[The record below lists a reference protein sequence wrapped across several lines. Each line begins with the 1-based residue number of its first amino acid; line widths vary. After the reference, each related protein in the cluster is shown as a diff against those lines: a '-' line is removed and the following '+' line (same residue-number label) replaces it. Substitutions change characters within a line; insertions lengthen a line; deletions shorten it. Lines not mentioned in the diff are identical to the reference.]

1 MSLDK
6 IRVDNP
12 RKFAVGF
19 TLINGA
25 EKVVKPCSFTLLSR
39 DEIEYLASI
48 APSLFQDEKV
58 LRLSDRELA
67 VQLGFINGT
76 EQPTMDVEEIRKR
89 LGQRVPQVK
98 AWLDGI
104 QEDYLIDAI
113 CDVAA
118 DMDLPASKLQL
129 LQERMPHREFLKAE

>member
-129 LQERMPHREFLKAE
+129 LQERMPHRDFLKAE